1 MANQINEEDKIL
13 SSMMQQLV
21 AHQKKKKLQPFLT
34 QYTKYYLEVEHEWKV
49 AESSFSCQKCHI
61 GKRIILS

>member
-21 AHQKKKKLQPFLT
+21 AHHKKKEKTSTFPHSIH
-34 QYTKYYLEVEHEWKV
+34 K
-49 AESSFSCQKCHI
+49 
-61 GKRIILS
+61 ILFGGGA